1 MISSKI
7 IIEKVFMMKLLKKYL
22 KIYGLGIIFTFNFI
36 EAYVAK
42 IHNFGRGT
50 VRIIAK
56 LALCE
61 DKEITLKLGQN
72 GEIDTGGICC
82 FIKLQLIGLSGPI
95 AGMSFEYTPRITGA
109 GWACRDFEI
118 RLVQSANGGIKVEES
133 W

>member
-1 MISSKI
+1 
-7 IIEKVFMMKLLKKYL
+7 MKLLKKYL

-50 VRIIAK
+50 VRIEPTF
-56 LALCE
+56 ALCSLP
-61 DKEITLKLGQN
+61 DKTIELKIGQT
-72 GEIDTGGICC
+72 GEINSGICC
-82 FIKLQLIGLSGPI
+82 FVKLQLTGLSGPI
-95 AGMSFEYTPRITGA
+95 AGMSFEYTPRPTGA

-118 RLVQSANGGIKVEES
+118 RIVQSAAGGIEVKEL